1 MQPSALAQTVAL
13 HRVWLPPGGGGDND
27 VGGEFPSTAELE
39 PIIALTGAV
48 GGSGEA
54 GEGIIE
60 QSEALRAVLRRFCG
74 PLLQRQAKL
83 APRRR
88 EAGGRDLHWVGSM
101 SPVAE
106 EGIFLQ
112 VPSRQFIAACV
123 RFAVSGAAMDVVHY
137 NSLRR
142 RWRRERDQAGLA
154 CEGNFAAADEVGDE
168 GYIYGFA
175 QFVDVGHATEG
186 LMLSAFSTLPLFDM
200 LRTVV
205 LETLPHLCRAARDV
219 YADCRTVWSAEKQ
232 RAIYAV
238 YADVM
243 APLADLVEPRSK
255 ACNTPANS
263 RFCLSFP
270 HTRIYLL
277 RPDDLHYPLVN
288 VPLSTLFLSFSYD
301 ALRVI
306 HSLLLQERRVVF
318 IGATPQHASACAVSA
333 QAMLAPFLWT
343 LPIVPY
349 LPPEAC
355 EVLEGLGSAG
365 FILGS
370 TADIVPHLM
379 LRGSLADPQRLY
391 CAGGKATTVEE
402 EDGGRIW
409 FADGRT
415 GVVGASPLDTDVV
428 PFTMLD
434 LVPFSE
440 KVKEAMKR
448 VVTKEMRHLFRVTL
462 ASMTTRTRGGA
473 PPWSST
479 PSPCTAEAA
488 VEEVHRAFLEYS
500 VGRLVGNYRKGL
512 TSVGS
517 GIGGAGVGAACGSDL
532 EGSAAFRI
540 DYARFLPCNLE
551 NNANLA
557 RRIAGT
563 QMFRHWE
570 DVVLFLETV
579 GVLRFLLGK
588 CAHSQVR
595 SRQGGTTT
603 SSLRGRETVAT
614 HHYAPHPRM
623 IGLLRLFYARCARR
637 FPDLYGDLQG
647 SDLVRLSE
655 STATGGTATA
665 AATVT
670 GISSIRTSCPG
681 TGGNGGKKSMRALF
695 SKATKAVKKSLVPPC
710 NRLPVQVFVQAH
722 SSLANKMSYVKD
734 SNKPVL
740 LNKEFRDNACTA
752 ASFAT
757 THISGGYSTTPSSP
771 GPTVAFDVEDDLYG
785 TSSNVFGA
793 YIEVRDT
800 LRRLSTSVGP
810 TASAVQCRRLPFDVI
825 HQFACYH
832 TLLDPRKESMCTTGR
847 RAGTMAG
854 SSVEELKRFLEF
866 GPLFAVDLS
875 IWPVLESKRLAL
887 LGMPVLL
894 PEQPPQ
900 QQLSMPSTNDGDAT
914 RGEVPFQAQ
923 PLPFSMDLVTRPVV
937 LPPLPDSAAFHERSD
952 DGTATMYNPPEVQSC
967 QTCGAAAAAGG
978 NVMDELFALAAPTS
992 QSSGTTNVPTRLE
1005 DFFQ

>member
-1 MQPSALAQTVAL
+1 MQPSALVQTVAL
-13 HRVWLPPGGGGDND
+13 HRVWLPPAGGSDDG
-27 VGGEFPSTAELE
+27 VEGELSLTAELE
-39 PIIALTGAV
+39 PIIAFTGAA
-48 GGSGEA
+48 GGSSEA

-60 QSEALRAVLRRFCG
+60 QSESLRVLLRRFCG
-74 PLLQRQAKL
+74 PLLMRQSKL
-83 APRRR
+83 APQRH
-88 EAGGRDLHWVGSM
+88 ETGGRDLHWVGFT

-137 NSLRR
+137 NSLGR
-142 RWRRERDQAGLA
+142 RWRRGRDQAGPA
-154 CEGNFAAADEVGDE
+154 CGGNYAAADEVGDE

-175 QFVDVGHATEG
+175 QFVDVGQATEG
-186 LMLSAFSTLPLFDM
+186 LILSAFSTSPLFDM

-205 LETLPHLCRAARDV
+205 LETLPHLCRAARDA
-219 YADCRTVWSAEKQ
+219 YADCRTAWPAEKQ
-232 RAIYAV
+232 RIIYAV

-255 ACNTPANS
+255 ACSTPANN

-270 HTRIYLL
+270 HARTYVL
-277 RPDDLHYPLVN
+277 RPDNLHYPWVN
-288 VPLSTLFLSFSYD
+288 VPLPTLFLSFSYD

-318 IGATPQHASACAVSA
+318 IGATPQHASACVVSA
-333 QAMLAPFLWT
+333 QAMLSPFLWT

-355 EVLEGLGSAG
+355 EVLEALGGAG

-370 TADIVPHLM
+370 TADMVPHLM
-379 LRGSLADPQRLY
+379 LRGSLADPQRRS
-391 CAGGKATTVEE
+391 CAGGKAAAVEE

-415 GVVGASPLDTDVV
+415 GMIGVSPLDTDVV

-448 VVTKEMRHLFRVTL
+448 VVTKEMRHLFRATL
-462 ASMTTRTRGGA
+462 ASMATQRRGGA
-473 PPWSST
+473 SLWSST
-479 PSPCTAEAA
+479 LSPCTAAAA
-488 VEEVHRAFLEYS
+488 VEEVHGAFLEYS

-512 TSVGS
+512 TPMSS
-517 GIGGAGVGAACGSDL
+517 GIGDVGVGAACSSHLRDSVTFL
-532 EGSAAFRI
+532 I
-540 DYARFLPCNLE
+540 DYARFLPCNLD

-563 QMFRHWE
+563 QMFHHWE
-570 DVVLFLETV
+570 DAVLSLETV
-579 GVLRFLLGK
+579 GVLRLLFGEF
-588 CAHSQVR
+588 AHSQ
-595 SRQGGTTT
+595 GGSTT
-603 SSLRGRETVAT
+603 SSLHGRETLAID
-614 HHYAPHPRM
+614 HYVPHPRM

-647 SDLVRLSE
+647 SDLVRRSA
-655 STATGGTATA
+655 SIATGGTPTTTA
-665 AATVT
+665 SVT
-670 GISSIRTSCPG
+670 GISSIRTSCPV
-681 TGGNGGKKSMRALF
+681 TGGNGGKKSMRAFF
-695 SKATKAVKKSLVPPC
+695 SKATKAVKKSLAPPC
-710 NRLPVQVFVQAH
+710 NRLPVQVFVQAYG
-722 SSLANKMSYVKD
+722 SFANNMGYVKD
-734 SNKPVL
+734 PNKPVL
-740 LNKEFRDNACTA
+740 LNKEFRDNACAA
-752 ASFAT
+752 ASFT
-757 THISGGYSTTPSSP
+757 TTQISGSYSTTPSLS

-785 TSSNVFGA
+785 ISSNVFGA
-793 YIEVRDT
+793 YIEDRDT

-810 TASAVQCRRLPFDVI
+810 TAPTVQCRRLPFDVI
-825 HQFACYH
+825 HQFARYH
-832 TLLDPRKESMCTTGR
+832 TLLDPRKDSMCTTGR

-854 SSVEELKRFLEF
+854 SSVEELRRFLEF
-866 GPLFAVDLS
+866 GPLFAADLS

-887 LGMPVLL
+887 LSMPVPL

-900 QQLSMPSTNDGDAT
+900 QQPFLPSTNGGDANP
-914 RGEVPFQAQ
+914 GEVPFQAL

-937 LPPLPDSAAFHERSD
+937 LPPLPDTVAFHERPD
-952 DGTATMYNPPEVQSC
+952 DGTATMYNQPEAQSC
-967 QTCGAAAAAGG
+967 QKYAAAVAGGG
-978 NVMDELFALAAPTS
+978 NVMDDLFAFAAPGS
-992 QSSGTTNVPTRLE
+992 QSSGMTNVPTRLE